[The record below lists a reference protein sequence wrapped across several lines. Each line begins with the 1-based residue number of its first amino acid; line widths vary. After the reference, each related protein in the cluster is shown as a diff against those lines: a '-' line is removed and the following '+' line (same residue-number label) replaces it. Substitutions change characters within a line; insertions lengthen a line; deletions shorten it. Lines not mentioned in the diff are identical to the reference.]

1 LRYDV
6 VDQTPFPAAAAA
18 AAAGGGDPGRGRGQ
32 KVTAGW
38 SWRAGGLF
46 SSL

>member
-6 VDQTPFPAAAAA
+6 VDQTPFTAAAAA
-18 AAAGGGDPGRGRGQ
+18 AAAAGDPGRGRGQ